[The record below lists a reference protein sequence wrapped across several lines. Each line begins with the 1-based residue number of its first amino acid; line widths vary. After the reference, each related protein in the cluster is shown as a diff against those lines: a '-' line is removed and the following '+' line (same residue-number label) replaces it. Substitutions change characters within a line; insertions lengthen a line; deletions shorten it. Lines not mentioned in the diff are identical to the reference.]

1 MIRVVSQIETGKYTL
16 LQLSEGLPN
25 TWCTEATIDGKTY
38 KTEIVYDLPNH
49 IAIVGHGDFTGKEV
63 VFN

>member
-1 MIRVVSQIETGKYTL
+1 MIKIVSQIETGKHTL
-16 LQLSEGLPN
+16 LQLSEGFPN

-49 IAIVGHGDFTGKEV
+49 IAIIGQGDFVGKEIH
-63 VFN
+63 FN